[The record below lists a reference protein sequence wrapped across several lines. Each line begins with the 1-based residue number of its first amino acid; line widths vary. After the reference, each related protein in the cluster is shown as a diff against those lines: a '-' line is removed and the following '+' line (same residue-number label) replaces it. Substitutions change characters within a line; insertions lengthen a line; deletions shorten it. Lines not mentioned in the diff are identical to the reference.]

1 MEDRMQENKKKGYIG
16 IFRSMLDWEYADDNT
31 VFACFVKLLLV
42 VNHQSKKW
50 QGQTIERGSIIC
62 SIDSLSHLIKI
73 KHTTLKRCLKL
84 LNDCGAILVET
95 APNKFHKI
103 TIPNYATYQNVVSQ
117 KLTNRATN
125 KPTNRATNRATDTP
139 TNKPT
144 TTKKYKN
151 DKNGNTVPLAPQGRS
166 GTVEEE
172 EKSVQP
178 SPSSPLGGEPSK
190 PKSKGLI
197 PYAEV
202 ERYSRKKG
210 MSDTCYDDYSADV
223 FHTAF
228 ERSGTHF
235 PDNWKQ
241 VYDRFVHLSDDEQLT
256 ALKRIKRGEFKEL
269 WNR

>member
-1 MEDRMQENKKKGYIG
+1 MDKDKGFVVLNRNILQWRWYDDAYMFKFFVTLI
-16 IFRSMLDWEYADDNT
+16 MLANFETKEWHEE
-31 VFACFVKLLLV
+31 
-42 VNHQSKKW
+42 
-50 QGQTIERGSIIC
+50 TIERGSFVT
-62 SIDSLSHLIKI
+62 SIAKLCE
-73 KHTTLKRCLKL
+73 HTKMSRNAVVRCLKSL
-84 LNDCGAILVET
+84 IKTGEITEVVK
-95 APNKFHKI
+95 PNNYRII
-103 TIPNYATYQNVVSQ
+103 TILNYEKYQDIKVGLPKTNSRGNVRGNNRGNS
-117 KLTNRATN
+117 KTNIKTN
-125 KPTNRATNRATDTP
+125 SRG
-139 TNKPT
+139 
-144 TTKKYKN
+144 TTKQYN
-151 DKNGNTVPLAPQGRS
+151 NGNNGNTVPLAPQGRS
-166 GTVEEE
+166 GTVEVD

-210 MSDTCYDDYSADV
+210 MSDACYDDYSADV

-241 VYDRFVHLSDDEQLT
+241 LYDRFVHLSDDEQLT
-256 ALKRIKRGEFKEL
+256 ALKRIKSGEFKEL